1 MRNNAEQLLSQ
12 YHHWQRESEGKMLQ
26 WLVSTKQTSLKVL
39 IEALQSE
46 IADADYRKD
55 YTEVVRV

>member
-1 MRNNAEQLLSQ
+1 
-12 YHHWQRESEGKMLQ
+12 MLQ